1 MYYPK
6 AYVEFLAH
14 FNGTKDFFEC
24 HEVLEAYWKETAPGQ
39 RDSIWVWMIQLAVS
53 LYHYRRGNYKGASKL
68 VSRLQNNWAAHQHEL
83 DTLGLEPESLFD
95 IITQLDAALKHRTP
109 YQNINLPIKDPG
121 LILSV
126 KDTCSEWQVP
136 YNREKEP
143 CDYYLIHK
151 HKLRNQSGNN
161 QERLHTENVYK

>member
-24 HEVLEAYWKETAPGQ
+24 HEVLEEYWKETAPGE

-53 LYHYRRGNYKGASKL
+53 LYHYRRGNYNGASKL
-68 VSRLQNNWAAHQHEL
+68 VTRLQNKWTFHKYEL
-83 DTLGLEPESLFD
+83 ETLGLEREAISD
-95 IITQLDAALKHRTP
+95 ILSQLDHALKNRKP
-109 YQNINLPIKDPG
+109 YQNINLPIKDPR

-126 KDTCSEWQVP
+126 KDTCSKWQVP
-136 YNREKEP
+136 YNREQEP
-143 CDYYLIHK
+143 CDHYLIHK
-151 HKLRNQSGNN
+151 HKLRQTSEN
-161 QERLHTENVYK
+161 LTENAYK